1 MRTLQSREPTTTD
14 SAPSSRRK
22 EPRTSSCRTPYFL
35 PGGTTGW
42 HTHPGVLLL
51 SLTADSGPIDWYD
64 ANCVKHVYQPGDSWT
79 EGTTLHDV
87 VNSSSL
93 NAHIVVTYVIA
104 KGMSKRIDQPAPA
117 CAAAFG
123 LNQPRRSETTVL
135 PNTYRRAVDPSYLC
149 KLWFSGGTRRKC
161 PAARWQTPGSDALTQ
176 LLGPHDV
183 HSVLLR
189 QFCSSTSFQEPIQ
202 WATWAK
208 EGRGT

>member
-1 MRTLQSREPTTTD
+1 MKTNTKLLLAGISAAVVTAGVALATPTVGLFYNNILATGTANRDIHAHAHVAVPGTD
-14 SAPSSRRK
+14 DDGFNAELETEGASNFVVQDAIFS
-22 EPRTSSCRTPYFL
+22 

-87 VNSSSL
+87 VNNSSL

-117 CAAAFG
+117 CAAALG
-123 LNQPRRSETTVL
+123 LN
-135 PNTYRRAVDPSYLC
+135 
-149 KLWFSGGTRRKC
+149 
-161 PAARWQTPGSDALTQ
+161 
-176 LLGPHDV
+176 
-183 HSVLLR
+183 
-189 QFCSSTSFQEPIQ
+189 
-202 WATWAK
+202 
-208 EGRGT
+208 